1 VEDKDQ
7 DRYKE
12 ADRRFETRSRVDQYD
27 SVEFSVNGLE
37 HLYQFRIWDISPSGM
52 GVLVKEGSEV
62 LKHLKVGD
70 ILNMKYYREESLD
83 QPEYL
88 RTKIKHI
95 TKDDR
100 GRFKGSYLVGLSI
113 LLE

>member
-1 VEDKDQ
+1 MEDKDQ